1 MRLTCRATKAAV
13 GAELTSV
20 LRQVD
25 RMMHSV
31 GRRYYQGRRW
41 GRMRQRDWLVLLPD
55 WPCAAPEIAVD
66 EGVRLGVL
74 SVLPAGEL
82 GQWLSVDYA
91 TLVCRISNAEKDLPP
106 GSGPGP
112 KVSPTLGAW
121 GARSAPAYS
130 AMLNLAYRWFDPG
143 VTRHPVH
150 GGHHSAAIGAG
161 RTAQPSGRGL
171 GGPALARGRGRAPH
185 RGSPGAPT
193 SGRSPGRL
201 VTFSRAI
208 MVVQP
213 CTLAR
218 SAKLTDPD
226 PDPDPSGG
234 GRSAGAVRP
243 GGRRPR
249 RQEQKWH
256 VPLVDVPDRPEHR
269 RVPSR
274 RGSVQLAGVRG
285 SDHGRRLLPP

>member
-13 GAELTSV
+13 GAEITSV

-31 GRRYYQGRRW
+31 GRRYHQGRRW

-55 WPCAAPEIAVD
+55 WPCGAPEIAVD

-74 SVLPAGEL
+74 SVLPAGEI

-171 GGPALARGRGRAPH
+171 GGPAEARGRGRAPH
-185 RGSPGAPT
+185 RGPPGAPT

-226 PDPDPSGG
+226 PSGG

-249 RQEQKWH
+249 RQEQKGH
-256 VPLVDVPDRPEHR
+256 VHQGDVPDRVVDAAGLDR
-269 RVPSR
+269 D
-274 RGSVQLAGVRG
+274 GQLTCPAARNIG
-285 SDHGRRLLPP
+285 HGRRLLPP

>member
-13 GAELTSV
+13 GAEITSV

-55 WPCAAPEIAVD
+55 WPCGAPEIAVD

-74 SVLPAGEL
+74 SVLPAGAL

-150 GGHHSAAIGAG
+150 GGHHSAAIGAAA
-161 RTAQPSGRGL
+161 RRN
-171 GGPALARGRGRAPH
+171 LAVEGWEVLR
-185 RGSPGAPT
+185 
-193 SGRSPGRL
+193 
-201 VTFSRAI
+201 
-208 MVVQP
+208 
-213 CTLAR
+213 
-218 SAKLTDPD
+218 KLED
-226 PDPDPSGG
+226 
-234 GRSAGAVRP
+234 AGELRIE
-243 GGRRPR
+243 GRRVLP
-249 RQEQKWH
+249 
-256 VPLVDVPDRPEHR
+256 P
-269 RVPSR
+269 
-274 RGSVQLAGVRG
+274 AGVHP
-285 SDHGRRLLPP
+285 DD

>member
-31 GRRYYQGRRW
+31 GRRYYQGRSW

-55 WPCAAPEIAVD
+55 WPCGAPEIAVD

-74 SVLPAGEL
+74 SVLPAGAL

-121 GARSAPAYS
+121 G
-130 AMLNLAYRWFDPG
+130 
-143 VTRHPVH
+143 
-150 GGHHSAAIGAG
+150 
-161 RTAQPSGRGL
+161 
-171 GGPALARGRGRAPH
+171 
-185 RGSPGAPT
+185 
-193 SGRSPGRL
+193 
-201 VTFSRAI
+201 
-208 MVVQP
+208 
-213 CTLAR
+213 
-218 SAKLTDPD
+218 
-226 PDPDPSGG
+226 
-234 GRSAGAVRP
+234 GAVRSGLQRQAQSGLP
-243 GGRRPR
+243 MVRPR
-249 RQEQKWH
+249 CD
-256 VPLVDVPDRPEHR
+256 L
-269 RVPSR
+269 PSR
-274 RGSVQLAGVRG
+274 ARWPPLGRYRRGP
-285 SDHGRRLLPP
+285 HGAT